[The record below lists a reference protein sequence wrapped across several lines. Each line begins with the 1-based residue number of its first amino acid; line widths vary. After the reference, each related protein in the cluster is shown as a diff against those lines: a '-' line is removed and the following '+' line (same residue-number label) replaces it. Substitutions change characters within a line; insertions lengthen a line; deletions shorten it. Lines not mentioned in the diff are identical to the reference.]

1 MRKSL
6 ICNDKAVGLVSCYAL
21 RKTVIPAST
30 SKLKPG
36 DVCFIPRSDGGY
48 VPFAFL
54 CAPAKK
60 RSSFYG
66 GILNVVVASPS
77 VEELPA
83 SVEVKEYSLVNI
95 SCFRENNTPI
105 LGNAAPNIGETV
117 LASILRETTDFSVGT
132 RSRVWGYRTILKYA
146 EAVVA

>member
-1 MRKSL
+1 M
-6 ICNDKAVGLVSCYAL
+6 
-21 RKTVIPAST
+21 IPSST

-36 DVCFIPRSDGGY
+36 DVCFIPRSDGRY

-66 GILNVVVASPS
+66 GILNAVVSIPS
-77 VEELPA
+77 VEELPS
-83 SVEVKEYSLVNI
+83 SVEVKEYALVNI
-95 SCFRENNTPI
+95 SCFKENNTPI
-105 LGNAAPNIGETV
+105 VGNAAPNIGEAV
-117 LASILRETTDFSVGT
+117 LASIERDTTDFSVGAT
-132 RSRVWGYRTILKYA
+132 SRVWGYRTIIKYA